1 MAIKNFLSDAVAVRI
16 ALVLGKLLT
25 RRAGYRLADSVG
37 KWISNHQ
44 HSEMVRAVKANQWV
58 VHEGKLST
66 GELNALTVKVFQSA
80 ARCLFDYFHY
90 IGRPESLLKITSFG
104 PEAQQAFERI
114 CNNQPTVIIVPHLSS
129 FDVMGYAL
137 ALNNI
142 PVQVLSFPNP
152 NDAYKMQNKLR
163 RRVGIEIIP
172 MSLSAFRNA
181 RKRLREGGSILTGLD
196 RPLAGNQLEKY
207 RPKFFG
213 RETNLPVAYVRLA
226 KEANAPIYIM
236 ACISQPDGS
245 YFLTGSEAIWVAPK
259 RDLSKEIIFNAER
272 VLSKA
277 ADLIRQRPEQ
287 WAMFYPVWPEVL
299 DEIS

>member
-37 KWISNHQ
+37 KWISNRQ
-44 HSEMVRAVKANQWV
+44 HYEMVRAVKANQWV

-114 CNNQPTVIIVPHLSS
+114 RNNQPTVIIVPHLSS

-163 RRVGIEIIP
+163 RRVGIEITP
-172 MSLSAFRNA
+172 MSLSAFRKA

-196 RPLAGNQLEKY
+196 RPLVGNQLEKY
-207 RPKFFG
+207 QPKFFG
-213 RETNLPVAYVRLA
+213 RAANLPV
-226 KEANAPIYIM
+226 ANAPIYMM

-245 YFLTGSEAIWVAPK
+245 YLLTGSEAIWVAAK
-259 RDLSKEIIFNAER
+259 QDMSAEIVFNAER

>member
-1 MAIKNFLSDAVAVRI
+1 MNIKNFLSDAVAVRI

-25 RRAGYRLADSVG
+25 RKAGYKLADSTG

-44 HSEMVRAVKANQWV
+44 HYEMVRAVKANQWV
-58 VHEGKLST
+58 VHDGKLNSD
-66 GELNALTVKVFQSA
+66 ELNTLTVKVFQSA
-80 ARCLFDYFHY
+80 GRCLFDYFHFMD
-90 IGRPESLLKITSFG
+90 RSQSLLKIVSFG
-104 PEAQQAFERI
+104 PAAQQAFMRI
-114 CNNQPTVIIVPHLSS
+114 RNNQPTVIIVPHLSS
-129 FDVMGYAL
+129 FDLMGYAL
-137 ALNNI
+137 ALENI
-142 PVQVLSFPNP
+142 PLQVLSFPNP

-163 RRVGIEIIP
+163 QRVGIEITP

-181 RKRLREGGSILTGLD
+181 RKRLREGGSILSGLD
-196 RPLAGNQLEKY
+196 RPLVGNQLEKY

-226 KEANAPIYIM
+226 KEANAPIYMM
-236 ACISQPDGS
+236 ACTTQPDGS
-245 YFLTGSEAIWVAPK
+245 YLLTGSEAIWVAPK
-259 RDLSKEIIFNAER
+259 RDISEEIVFNAER

-287 WAMFYPVWPEVL
+287 WAMFYPVWPEIL

>member
-1 MAIKNFLSDAVAVRI
+1 
-16 ALVLGKLLT
+16 
-25 RRAGYRLADSVG
+25 
-37 KWISNHQ
+37 
-44 HSEMVRAVKANQWV
+44 
-58 VHEGKLST
+58 
-66 GELNALTVKVFQSA
+66 
-80 ARCLFDYFHY
+80 
-90 IGRPESLLKITSFG
+90 
-104 PEAQQAFERI
+104 
-114 CNNQPTVIIVPHLSS
+114 
-129 FDVMGYAL
+129 MGYAL

-163 RRVGIEIIP
+163 RRVGIEITP
-172 MSLSAFRNA
+172 MSLSAFRKA

-196 RPLAGNQLEKY
+196 RPLVGNQLEKY
-207 RPKFFG
+207 QPKFFG
-213 RETNLPVAYVRLA
+213 RAANLPVAYVRIA
-226 KEANAPIYIM
+226 KEANAPIYMM

-245 YFLTGSEAIWVAPK
+245 YLLTGSEAIWVAAK
-259 RDLSKEIIFNAER
+259 QDMSAEIIFNAER

>member
-1 MAIKNFLSDAVAVRI
+1 MNVKNFLSDAVAVRI

-25 RRAGYRLADSVG
+25 RRAGYKLADSVG
-37 KWISNHQ
+37 KWISNRQ
-44 HSEMVRAVKANQWV
+44 HYEMVRAVKANQWV
-58 VHEGKLST
+58 VHDGKLNA
-66 GELNALTVKVFQSA
+66 GELDTLTAKVFQSA
-80 ARCLFDYFHY
+80 GRCLFDYFHY
-90 IGRPESLLKITSFG
+90 IGRPESLFKIVSFG
-104 PEAQQAFERI
+104 PESQQAIERI
-114 CNNQPTVIIVPHLSS
+114 RNHQPTVIIVPHLSS
-129 FDVMGYAL
+129 FEVMGYAF

-163 RRVGIEIIP
+163 RRVGIEITP
-172 MSLSAFRNA
+172 MSLSAFRDA

-196 RPLAGNQLEKY
+196 RPLVGNQLEKY

-245 YFLTGSEAIWVAPK
+245 YFLTGSKAIWVAPK
-259 RDLSKEIIFNAER
+259 RDLSEEIVFNAER

-277 ADLIRQRPEQ
+277 ADLIQQRPEQ